1 MRGLGRLISKIAYK
15 LAYQVKKKG
24 LTSKIIDLA
33 EVQTYLGAREF
44 EKIDSVNYGG
54 AGIVNGLAYAEY
66 EGEGS
71 MGSVLPIEVSYSA
84 GKGNLELTGNLGD
97 TMQESV
103 KVALAYIKEE
113 KNCQKFGISSSFFQN
128 HDLLINVHES
138 GILKDGPSAGIA
150 LTTAIISALTKKII
164 PRHYGMT
171 GVISLSGKVSKI
183 GGLNEKLTAAV
194 KKGLKT
200 VFVPSD
206 NQRELEEVPSKIK
219 NKLNVILVNDYFL
232 DVWKKFR

>member
-1 MRGLGRLISKIAYK
+1 VRGLGRLISEIANK

-24 LTSKIIDLA
+24 LTSKMIDLA
-33 EVQTYLGAREF
+33 EVQAYLGSRRF
-44 EKIDSVNYGG
+44 EKIDSVNYGE

-71 MGSVLPIEVSYSA
+71 SGDVLPIEVSYSE

-97 TMQESV
+97 TMQESA
-103 KVALAYIKEE
+103 KVALNYVK
-113 KNCQKFGISSSFFQN
+113 KNRLKFGISSSFFQN
-128 HDLLINVHES
+128 HDILINVHES
-138 GILKDGPSAGIA
+138 GIPKDGPSAGIA
-150 LTTAIISALTKKII
+150 LTTAIISALTEKTI
-164 PRHYGMT
+164 PRRYGMT

-194 KKGLKT
+194 KKDLKT

-219 NKLNVILVNDYFL
+219 DKLNVILVNDYFL
-232 DVWKKFR
+232 DV